1 MPKISAKDR
10 AYLQEAFASLTQPV
24 TLLLFTSKEACPYC
38 NDTREI
44 LEELAELSDN
54 ITVDVRDMAEHA
66 ADAEAYG
73 VDKAPATIVLG
84 NGTDYG
90 IRYYGIPA
98 GYEFAS
104 LVEDVLMVGQGQSKL
119 SEATK
124 ETLRN
129 LQKPVHIQV
138 FVTPT
143 CPYCPQAVSLAHQM
157 AFESPLVRA
166 DMVEAMEFPELAD
179 RYNVM
184 GVPRIVINEDWHIEG
199 AVPEEYM
206 LQGVLQAVGEAV
218 A

>member
-10 AYLQEAFASLTQPV
+10 AYLQEAFASLTNPV
-24 TLLLFTSKEACPYC
+24 TLVLFTGKEGCPYC
-38 NDTREI
+38 GDTREI
-44 LEELAELSDN
+44 LEEVAQLSDN
-54 ITVDVRDMAEHA
+54 ITLEVLDIEEHA
-66 ADAEAYG
+66 DKAEAYG
-73 VDKAPATIVLG
+73 VDKVPATLVLG
-84 NGTDYG
+84 GETDYG
-90 IRYYGIPA
+90 IRYYGMPA

-104 LVEDVLMVGQGQSKL
+104 LVEDILMVGQGQSKL
-119 SEATK
+119 SETTK
-124 ETLRN
+124 ETLN
-129 LQKPVHIQV
+129 SLQKPVHIQV

-206 LQGVLQAVGEAV
+206 LQGVLQALGEPIA
-218 A
+218 

>member
-124 ETLRN
+124 EALRN